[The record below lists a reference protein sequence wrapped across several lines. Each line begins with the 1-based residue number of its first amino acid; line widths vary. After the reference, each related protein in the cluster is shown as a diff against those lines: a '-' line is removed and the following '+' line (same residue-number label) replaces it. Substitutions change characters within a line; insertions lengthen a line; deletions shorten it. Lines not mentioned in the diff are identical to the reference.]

1 MTIKDE
7 LQLLLTGK
15 LLSLE
20 AYAILFE
27 LGAVIGATAAIL
39 LWR

>member
-7 LQLLLTGK
+7 LQLLFTGK
-15 LLSLE
+15 LLSIE
-20 AYAILFE
+20 AYAILFG
-27 LGAVIGATAAIL
+27 LGAVIGAMAVIL